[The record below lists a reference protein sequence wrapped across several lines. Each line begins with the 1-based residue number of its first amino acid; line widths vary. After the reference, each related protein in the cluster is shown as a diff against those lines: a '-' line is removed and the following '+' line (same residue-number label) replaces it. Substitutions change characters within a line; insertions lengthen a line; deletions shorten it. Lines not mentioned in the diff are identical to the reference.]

1 MIESDDIAPDVPRVR
16 QTLVLPASTLAS
28 LRGWAIDGTG
38 LATLARVRDPDG
50 RIALVRNDWTDGWF
64 LPGGAVEPGETPA
77 GAARREVREETG
89 LEATLEGPLVALEQ
103 TYVSETDG
111 DPQFSALQAVYSAT
125 ADGEI
130 PDASQLGVAE
140 GEIQAARWFETIP
153 GNLHDGDLLR
163 PYL

>member
-1 MIESDDIAPDVPRVR
+1 MCFQHRRWPRCEGGRSTGPDSPRWPGFEI
-16 QTLVLPASTLAS
+16 QT
-28 LRGWAIDGTG
+28 D
-38 LATLARVRDPDG
+38 
-50 RIALVRNDWTDGWF
+50 IALVRNDWTDGWF

-111 DPQFSALQAVYSAT
+111 DAQFSALQVVYSAT

-130 PDASQLGVAE
+130 PGASQLGVSE
-140 GEIQAARWFETIP
+140 EEIQSARWFETIP